1 MTAKEIRIPKN
12 GEYAKNSNYLDSFFI
27 FKKCKTA
34 NKKST
39 SQSRTVSLSLAP
51 QLASE
56 HLREVSFNP
65 IVSTSKSLK
74 YLKNILESDNQ
85 RIRG

>member
-1 MTAKEIRIPKN
+1 MK
-12 GEYAKNSNYLDSFFI
+12 GDQLNSFI
-27 FKKCKTA
+27 SKKYKKA
-34 NKKST
+34 NNKST

-56 HLREVSFNP
+56 HLRDVSFNP

-74 YLKNILESDNQ
+74 YLQNILESDLQ
-85 RIRG
+85 WVRIK